1 MKEIRVCPECG
12 QAYSEPP
19 ALSRKDNR
27 KEICPICGM
36 LEALEVKRVAE
47 LRARAGAGKVLN
59 EQAP

>member
-27 KEICPICGM
+27 TEICPICGM
-36 LEALEVKRVAE
+36 LEALEVKRIAE
-47 LRARAGAGKVLN
+47 LRARAKAGKALK
-59 EQAP
+59 QAP